1 MATRA
6 KQVKETDN
14 PTKSVSDFVWIST
27 NIIRLRQALAYQDK
41 LVENPTFEEL
51 QQETRRL
58 QKMFETNSL
67 LKHLYQK
74 QGNNTSNAL
83 KKLEKEGQNM
93 LKTAEKQNKNSS
105 PFN

>member
-1 MATRA
+1 MANRA
-6 KQVKETDN
+6 KSAKETDY

-51 QQETRRL
+51 QQETRKL

-67 LKHLYQK
+67 LKHLYHK
-74 QGNNTSNAL
+74 QSNNTVSTL
-83 KKLEKEGQNM
+83 KTLEKEGRNM
-93 LKTAEKQNKNSS
+93 LQEAQKQNKNSS